1 MGGPVEV
8 VKFFI
13 RYYLPLVNIII
24 TRVLDLV
31 FSVLWVI
38 VDKICVQD
46 WRRRYC
52 RNRGNFIHCN

>member
-38 VDKICVQD
+38 V
-46 WRRRYC
+46 
-52 RNRGNFIHCN
+52 G